1 MKSIIGKFLSGTA
14 STDESRELMEWLKE
28 NKENRKYYFS
38 IKRIWLAA
46 DESRENKDL
55 VDDSW
60 ERLKLR
66 TVLSGNKTLK
76 RNGKIKN
83 TLKKVSIAAS
93 VLLIIGLSAFLALKL
108 NITSGFDQT
117 VHEITVP
124 FGSRTTISLPD
135 GTKVWLNAGSTL
147 TYKSDFGRGNRNVTL
162 SGEAFFDVKSF
173 TGSFFIVNTDG
184 MNIKVLGTQFN
195 VKSYPED
202 NVAET
207 TLITGEV
214 EIDVIHESKIFSP
227 VILSPNQSMKYSK
240 DGDTVI
246 LKNEKETDELASW
259 REGRLVFRSESLDNI
274 ARELERF
281 YNVEISFLDENIKN
295 YSFSGTLD
303 EIAIEE
309 VLKAIAS
316 ASPINYSIENNK
328 ILLSN

>member
-1 MKSIIGKFLSGTA
+1 MKSIIGKFLSGSA
-14 STDESRELMEWLKE
+14 STGESQELMEWLKE
-28 NKENRKYYFS
+28 SKENRKYYFS

-147 TYKSDFGRGNRNVTL
+147 TYTSDFGRRNRNVTL
-162 SGEAFFDVKSF
+162 SGEAFFDVNPSHDMV
-173 TGSFFIVNTDG
+173 FIVNTDD
-184 MNIKVLGTQFN
+184 MNVKVLGTQFN

-202 NVAET
+202 KVAET

-214 EIDVIHESKIFSP
+214 EVDVIHESKIFNP
-227 VILSPNQSMKYSK
+227 VVLLPKQKMTYSREA
-240 DGDTVI
+240 DTVV
-246 LKNEKETDELASW
+246 LKQEKDNDELASW
-259 REGRLVFRSESLDNI
+259 REGRLSFRSVSLDNI

-281 YNVEISFLDENIKN
+281 YNVQITFQDDNIKKLT
-295 YSFSGTLD
+295 FSGTL
-303 EIAIEE
+303 EEVTIEE
-309 VLKAIAS
+309 VLKAVAS
-316 ASPINYSIENNK
+316 ASSISYTKEKNK
-328 ILLSN
+328 IFLSN